1 MFCHRQKQL
10 EQSESRL
17 STQRGELSAVRET
30 HQKGEVER
38 QVLEGERAQL
48 SEALARVRK
57 IKQKP
62 QNTHFNAHFTPGD
75 SIIMCHWCD
84 ARCSPRLRAGMRN
97 SLCWSISCSL
107 RKQLSGT
114 LSQKWEA

>member
-1 MFCHRQKQL
+1 M

-48 SEALARVRK
+48 SEALARVRNK
-57 IKQKP
+57 KETPTGSFYSQR
-62 QNTHFNAHFTPGD
+62 FN
-75 SIIMCHWCD
+75 
-84 ARCSPRLRAGMRN
+84 N
-97 SLCWSISCSL
+97 
-107 RKQLSGT
+107 
-114 LSQKWEA
+114 

>member
-1 MFCHRQKQL
+1 MRCVIYCHRQKQL

-38 QVLEGERAQL
+38 QVMEGERAQL

-57 IKQKP
+57 KKKKKRNLARFAP
-62 QNTHFNAHFTPGD
+62 RD
-75 SIIMCHWCD
+75 SIIKCH
-84 ARCSPRLRAGMRN
+84 
-97 SLCWSISCSL
+97 
-107 RKQLSGT
+107 
-114 LSQKWEA
+114 